1 MSLCVSGKFRALGL
15 TCFVFNS
22 FQALKAGFQG
32 LGLFKSLCSKDTF
45 LGPPTGPAKLQRG
58 LAVSG
63 AGSLDRMETRAGR
76 PEILRTKAEQAR
88 KPEDQGP

>member
-1 MSLCVSGKFRALGL
+1 MCVGQIQGFGPDLLCLQQLSGVESRLPRLGL
-15 TCFVFNS
+15 VQEFMFERHVF
-22 FQALKAGFQG
+22 
-32 LGLFKSLCSKDTF
+32 
-45 LGPPTGPAKLQRG
+45 GPPTGPAKLQRG